1 MVVFM
6 LRVVL
11 MLHQQTRVLL
21 IHQLQNLP
29 RKLNLRRPVVGRAE
43 VCHVV
48 RCCSVSTCS
57 GVIFK
62 ILFRLNH
69 GVVIIV

>member
-1 MVVFM
+1 
-6 LRVVL
+6 
-11 MLHQQTRVLL
+11 VLL

-29 RKLNLRRPVVGRAE
+29 RKLNLRCHVARRAE
-43 VCHVV
+43 VCHFV
-48 RCCSVSTCS
+48 RCCSVSSCS
-57 GVIFK
+57 GVISE